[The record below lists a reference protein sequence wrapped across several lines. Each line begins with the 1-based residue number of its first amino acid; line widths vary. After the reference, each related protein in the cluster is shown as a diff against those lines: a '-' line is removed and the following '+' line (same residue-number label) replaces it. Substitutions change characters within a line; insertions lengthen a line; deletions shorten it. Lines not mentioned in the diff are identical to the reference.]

1 MTPILRREGVTN
13 QESARDSRQILKTGY
28 PAHGWFMVCWT
39 CFHPESPKITP
50 KRPEPRKKLASK
62 HVDGK
67 TPSGYDIHSLPW
79 RDPPIYK
86 RTVNDPFRLG
96 PSKNHGYV
104 SHNQRVYP
112 IKTTILLVK
121 PH

>member
-28 PAHGWFMVCWT
+28 PAHSSMADSWFVELVSIRSLQRLPLNT
-39 CFHPESPKITP
+39 LSLG
-50 KRPEPRKKLASK
+50 KKLASK

-79 RDPPIYK
+79 KIN
-86 RTVNDPFRLG
+86 THF
-96 PSKNHGYV
+96 
-104 SHNQRVYP
+104 
-112 IKTTILLVK
+112 
-121 PH
+121 